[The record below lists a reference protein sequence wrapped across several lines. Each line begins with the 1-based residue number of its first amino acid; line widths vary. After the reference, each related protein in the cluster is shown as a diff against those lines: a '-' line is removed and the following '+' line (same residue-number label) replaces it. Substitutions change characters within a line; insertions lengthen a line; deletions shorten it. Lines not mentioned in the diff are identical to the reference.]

1 MVSLNRYWLNA
12 KVDVTTLHN
21 PLCKQ
26 GARFDH
32 REDPLKIALVLF
44 VERFLFSAAYRKI
57 VSLWLFT
64 LAEDLE
70 QFNNFSWGKFV
81 FQMTFHYFNN
91 AICSSKPGK
100 D

>member
-1 MVSLNRYWLNA
+1 MTNLQNQ
-12 KVDVTTLHN
+12 
-21 PLCKQ
+21 LCKQ
-26 GARFDH
+26 GVSFDY
-32 REDPLKIALVLF
+32 REDPLKMTLALF
-44 VERFLFSAAYRKI
+44 VERFLFCADYRKI
-57 VSLWLFT
+57 VFLWLFT
-64 LAEDLE
+64 LAEDLK